1 MTLLVE
7 HIGSML
13 SDINLSGT
21 FLDLSLQARETKAKI
36 NKRLGQAKTLFQC
49 LLWQHVYNTGVIQ
62 RRLAWPPGK
71 MIRKFVKHSIF

>member
-13 SDINLSGT
+13 FDINLSGT

-36 NKRLGQAKTLFQC
+36 NKRD
-49 LLWQHVYNTGVIQ
+49 
-62 RRLAWPPGK
+62 
-71 MIRKFVKHSIF
+71 